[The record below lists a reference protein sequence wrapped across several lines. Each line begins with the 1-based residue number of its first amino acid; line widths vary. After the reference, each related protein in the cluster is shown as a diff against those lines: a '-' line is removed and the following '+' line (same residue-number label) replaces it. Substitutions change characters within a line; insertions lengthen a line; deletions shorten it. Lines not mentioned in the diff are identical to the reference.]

1 MWRQTRRWVTCA
13 KPSRETDTD
22 PGNYPK
28 YIRDVLSKIFKKKI
42 QLSALLSEFVIMLKL
57 GFLWWKLN
65 IFIVIFFMFHRT
77 IFSMLLSNLPT
88 IKWRWNKFCCNYFD
102 IKPQFDWTN
111 IRHPCGTHARQVR
124 VVDSTPGSLT
134 CCVLPWRKLCIH
146 CHKDLLMFL
155 PLSLDKSNEWSTW
168 AKALLKSIN
177 KEWMAFSPSVV
188 LSESFKHVCV
198 MFTRADTVERP

>member
-13 KPSRETDTD
+13 KPSRETLTQETTQSTFVMFYLRFLRKKY
-22 PGNYPK
+22 NY
-28 YIRDVLSKIFKKKI
+28 
-42 QLSALLSEFVIMLKL
+42 QLFCLNLLLCWNWVSSGESWTSLL
-57 GFLWWKLN
+57 L
-65 IFIVIFFMFHRT
+65 IFFMFHRT

-188 LSESFKHVCV
+188 LSESFKHICV

>member
-13 KPSRETDTD
+13 KPSRETLTQETTQSTFVMFYLRFLRKKY
-22 PGNYPK
+22 NY
-28 YIRDVLSKIFKKKI
+28 
-42 QLSALLSEFVIMLKL
+42 QLFCQNLLLCWNWVSSGESWTSLL
-57 GFLWWKLN
+57 L
-65 IFIVIFFMFHRT
+65 IFFMFHRT

>member
-13 KPSRETDTD
+13 KPSRETLTQETTQRKFVMFYLRFLRKKY
-22 PGNYPK
+22 NY
-28 YIRDVLSKIFKKKI
+28 
-42 QLSALLSEFVIMLKL
+42 QLFCLNLLLCWNWVFSGESWTSLL
-57 GFLWWKLN
+57 L
-65 IFIVIFFMFHRT
+65 IFFMFHRT
-77 IFSMLLSNLPT
+77 ISNLPT

>member
-13 KPSRETDTD
+13 KPSRETLTQETTQSTFVMFYLRFLRKKY
-22 PGNYPK
+22 NY
-28 YIRDVLSKIFKKKI
+28 
-42 QLSALLSEFVIMLKL
+42 QLFCLNLLLCWNWVSSGESWTSLL
-57 GFLWWKLN
+57 L
-65 IFIVIFFMFHRT
+65 IFFMFHRT
-77 IFSMLLSNLPT
+77 FFSMLLSNLPT

>member
-13 KPSRETDTD
+13 KPSRETLTQETTQSTFVMFYLRFVRKKY
-22 PGNYPK
+22 NY
-28 YIRDVLSKIFKKKI
+28 
-42 QLSALLSEFVIMLKL
+42 QLFCLNLLLCWNWVSSGESWTSLL
-57 GFLWWKLN
+57 L
-65 IFIVIFFMFHRT
+65 IFFMFHRT

>member
-13 KPSRETDTD
+13 KPSRETLTQETTQSTFVMFYLRFLRKKY
-22 PGNYPK
+22 NY
-28 YIRDVLSKIFKKKI
+28 
-42 QLSALLSEFVIMLKL
+42 QLFCLNLLLCWNWVSSGESWTSLL
-57 GFLWWKLN
+57 L
-65 IFIVIFFMFHRT
+65 IFFMFHRT

-155 PLSLDKSNEWSTW
+155 PLSSDKSNEWSTW

-198 MFTRADTVERP
+198 VFTRADTVERP